1 MSRRLAANFALC
13 IVAVFA
19 FAACGGGGDGG
30 DDGSSRSDDRDEQ
43 SADAVDETTASKDD
57 DATEKDVPDSADTD
71 SSDAG
76 AADPAAPTVD
86 ILTDFGDVCR
96 SVSLPGATAYDPART
111 GTHPLIT
118 MSGEGADYQTSL
130 ALLPDQ
136 WDPVIGEEQTVELVA
151 CLARTSTTLIET
163 CTGYLDDDNQDI
175 GNTVELYDASYD
187 VQLIAATT
195 GEVIATTQLDAT
207 EDTCPSFVFFDAD
220 ESVKPWY
227 AEPTDELT
235 AFLAPFVE
243 T

>member
-1 MSRRLAANFALC
+1 MSRSLATNFALG

-19 FAACGGGGDGG
+19 VGACGG
-30 DDGSSRSDDRDEQ
+30 DD
-43 SADAVDETTASKDD
+43 AASKDD
-57 DATEKDVPDSADTD
+57 VATETDVSDTD
-71 SSDAG
+71 STDSTDPNSSDAG
-76 AADPAAPTVD
+76 AGVPAAPTVD

-96 SVSLPGATAYDPART
+96 GVSLPGATAYDPART
-111 GTHPLIT
+111 GTHPLVT

-130 ALLPDQ
+130 ALLPDE
-136 WDPVIGEEQTVELVA
+136 WDPVTGQEQTVELVA
-151 CLARTSTTLIET
+151 CLARTSSTLTQT
-163 CTGYLDDDNQDI
+163 CTGYLDDDKQNT
-175 GNTVELYDASYD
+175 GNAVELYDASYN

-235 AFLAPFVE
+235 VFLAPLVE